1 MVDDDPTVSEVVA
14 RYLERDGYVVETLA
28 DGRTALDRA
37 LAEPPDLVVLDL
49 MLPGVDGLEVCRRLR
64 ALAPVPIV
72 ILTARSQESDR
83 IVGLEL
89 GADDYVA
96 KPFST
101 KELVARVRAVLRRAR
116 GALGGG
122 GGSRPP
128 GGDGSRRPR
137 GQPPRPAGPPRRR
150 GRVAH
155 RPRVRA
161 AGVPRAAPARGV
173 PPGADPRGR
182 LGLPLRGH
190 VYGHRPRAAAA
201 REDRARPGQPGA
213 HRHGLGCRLPV
224 GGHGAGSPGGGAPVT
239 PPADGSS
246 ARRAARPRERTE
258 QRERRE
264 RTAWRGWRAWAVR
277 AAVVAGGLAVA
288 AAAAATLDMP
298 GDDAVVLV
306 ATSFGVALAAYL
318 AGHWALRRS
327 RSPVVVALIPVV
339 AMAAGAVAAAQAMF
353 VSSHDLS
360 ALVVVVAGAGTAGVL
375 GALALASELERAR
388 RRVEVMAERE
398 RMLER
403 SRRELVAWVSHDL
416 RTPIAGIR
424 AMVEALDDGV
434 VDDPAEVRRYHGQL
448 VCEADRLARLV
459 DDLFELSRI
468 EAATLAL
475 TLEPVSLGELV
486 SDAVASAAVVAE
498 SKGVRVA
505 GRVDGPAPRISGAA
519 PELTRAVHNL
529 LDNAIRHTP
538 PGGVVEVAVA
548 GIHGAAEVSVR
559 DGCGGCR
566 FIVRLPLV
574 P

>member
-1 MVDDDPTVSEVVA
+1 
-14 RYLERDGYVVETLA
+14 
-28 DGRTALDRA
+28 
-37 LAEPPDLVVLDL
+37 
-49 MLPGVDGLEVCRRLR
+49 
-64 ALAPVPIV
+64 
-72 ILTARSQESDR
+72 
-83 IVGLEL
+83 
-89 GADDYVA
+89 
-96 KPFST
+96 
-101 KELVARVRAVLRRAR
+101 
-116 GALGGG
+116 
-122 GGSRPP
+122 
-128 GGDGSRRPR
+128 
-137 GQPPRPAGPPRRR
+137 
-150 GRVAH
+150 
-155 RPRVRA
+155 
-161 AGVPRAAPARGV
+161 
-173 PPGADPRGR
+173 
-182 LGLPLRGH
+182 
-190 VYGHRPRAAAA
+190 
-201 REDRARPGQPGA
+201 
-213 HRHGLGCRLPV
+213 
-224 GGHGAGSPGGGAPVT
+224 VT
-239 PPADGSS
+239 PAADERRT
-246 ARRAARPRERTE
+246 RRAASS
-258 QRERRE
+258 RERRDQRE
-264 RTAWRGWRAWAVR
+264 GTDRTAWRGWRAWAVR

-318 AGHWALRRS
+318 GGRWALRRS

-339 AMAAGAVAAAQAMF
+339 AMALGSLAAAQAMF

-375 GALALASELERAR
+375 GALALAAELERAR

-468 EAATLAL
+468 EADTLAL
-475 TLEPVSLGELV
+475 TLEPLSLGELV

-548 GIHGAAEVSVR
+548 GIDGAAEVSVR
-559 DGCGGCR
+559 DECGGIPAADLDRVFDLAYRGDTARSPGDDEGAGLGLAIARGFVEAHRGDIAVRNEPGGCR
-566 FIVRLPLV
+566 FIVTLPLV